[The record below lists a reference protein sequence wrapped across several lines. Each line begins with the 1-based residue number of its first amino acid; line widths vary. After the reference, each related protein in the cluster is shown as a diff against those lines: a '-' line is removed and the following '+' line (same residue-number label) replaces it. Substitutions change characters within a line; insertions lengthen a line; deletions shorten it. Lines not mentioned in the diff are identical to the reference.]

1 MRTKYLLPPLMLCWA
16 LQSHADDNVI
26 GYIKTVNGSAELIS
40 EGNVSKAEV
49 GSAVR
54 LGNVLQTGDDGSLGV
69 TFKDDTVMSVGPNT
83 SLKVDE
89 YLYAPAQGQ
98 LKLVANLMKG
108 TLHYISGVIAKLKP
122 EAIAVKTPSA
132 TIGVR
137 GTRFVVKAGD

>member
-1 MRTKYLLPPLMLCWA
+1 MQMKHLLSPLLLSCA
-16 LQSHADDNVI
+16 IQSHADDSVI
-26 GYIKTVNGSAELIS
+26 GYIKTVSGSADLIS
-40 EGNVSKAEV
+40 EGNANKAEI

-54 LGNVLQTGDDGSLGV
+54 LGNVLQTGDDGALGV

-122 EAIAVKTPSA
+122 EAIAVRTPSA